1 MRQRSSNAQA
11 SQAKP
16 VGLLGSWI
24 WQHDPELYAI
34 ENYSKALDNLVNG
47 SPFRNT
53 NIPAG
58 YVYQPWTIDEVLKA
72 MEMGEEIVLDGDWE

>member
-1 MRQRSSNAQA
+1 MRQRSSNARA

-34 ENYSKALDNLVNG
+34 ENYSKALDNLVSG

>member
-1 MRQRSSNAQA
+1 MRHRSSNAKA

-16 VGLLGSWI
+16 VGLLGAWI
-24 WQHDPELYAI
+24 WQHDPEQYAI
-34 ENYSKALDNLVNG
+34 ENYSKALDNLVSE
-47 SPFRNT
+47 SPFQ
-53 NIPAG
+53 NINMPVG